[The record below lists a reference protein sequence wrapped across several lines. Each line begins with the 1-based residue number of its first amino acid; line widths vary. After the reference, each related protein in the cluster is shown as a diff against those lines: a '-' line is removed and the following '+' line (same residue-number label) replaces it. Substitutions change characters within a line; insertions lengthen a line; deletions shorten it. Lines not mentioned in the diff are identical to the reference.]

1 MLYDDYANYTE
12 EYTKQ
17 YGEKTVVF
25 IEVGHFFEIYGV
37 QNEEETSGANM
48 QEICALLNIQ
58 MSRKKKNIL
67 ENSRKN
73 CLMAG
78 FPSLAL
84 KKYLDVLVQYNYTCV
99 IVEQIGEGVNVERKV
114 TQVISPTTYI
124 DEIRTSEAKLLM
136 VVYLEIV
143 SDWKIQNKK
152 RVVFGVATVELS
164 TSKTS
169 VFENYVDVG
178 SMSEEISRLCT
189 CYSPTELIICSKEHI
204 EDVFVPRNV
213 YYHNM
218 IGKLDKQFLKD
229 SYQHEIMTKTYETE
243 NMLDIVEYLNME
255 RYPSAIIA
263 LVYMLNFVYNH
274 NECLLQNISEPIIQ
288 HNNDSLILTNNSMV
302 QLDIVGKPDCLCD
315 ILNTCVT
322 HIGKRYFKHTLSN
335 PTRNRKH
342 LQNTYS
348 QIDKMLQKERYVD
361 VRARLK
367 HIHDIERIVH
377 RKVVNPFNF
386 ANVYTSVVELSHIGG
401 IELTKCLDHI
411 ESTLDV
417 SKASKYG
424 LDGIDENI
432 FVEGYRE
439 ELDQKQRRYN
449 ELLEYFKKIHTELS
463 PSLVKMEHTEKD
475 GVVFTTTVIRF
486 SDNISKKDNG
496 KWLSRKYKAGYVQ
509 IVSDEIKRHNEE
521 YMSIRD
527 AIRIMA
533 KQAFVG
539 FFKAF
544 MRDYRDTIQAAIRHI
559 EQLDF
564 HSANALNAINHRF
577 TKPKLVAGKSQVRCK
592 QLRHPII
599 ESIQA
604 SVKYIP
610 NDIELTSDER
620 GIILYGIN
628 AAGKSSLMKSIGIA
642 VIMAQAGMFVAAKEF
657 AYSPYDNV
665 FTRILNV
672 DNLYKRQSTFT
683 VEMSELRTIL
693 QNCTDRSLV
702 IGDELCSGTESI
714 SAISLVTAGIVH
726 LSKRNTSFIFA
737 THLHE
742 ISQLHDIMD
751 LDNVVIK
758 HLSVQYD
765 SVKDVIVYDRFLKDG
780 PGKTLYGLEVCRAL
794 DMDPSFMS
802 TANAVRKRLRKMPEQ
817 IVNNSPSKHNAGKY
831 MDVCSVCKQA
841 NANDMHHIE
850 YQSTAD
856 NKGYINHYHKNRSF
870 NLVALCR
877 DCHNDVH
884 KNKTSIKGY
893 FDTSKGVV
901 LEIESEKKNETNCE
915 R

>member
-1 MLYDDYANYTE
+1 MYIKMLYDDYANYTE

-17 YGEKTVVF
+17 YGAKTVVF

-37 QNEEETSGANM
+37 HNERETSGANM
-48 QEICALLNIQ
+48 QEIGALLNIQ
-58 MSRKKKNIL
+58 ISRKNKNIL
-67 ENSRKN
+67 ENSREN

-78 FPSLAL
+78 FPSLSL

-99 IVEQIGEGVNVERKV
+99 IVEQIGEGANIERKV

-124 DEIRTSEAKLLM
+124 DEIRTSDAKLLM

-152 RVVFGVATVELS
+152 RVAFGVATVDLS
-164 TSKTS
+164 TSRTS

-178 SMSEEISRLCT
+178 SMNEEISRLCT
-189 CYSPTELIICSKEHI
+189 CYSPTELIVCSEEPI
-204 EDVFVPRNV
+204 DDLFVPRNV
-213 YYHNM
+213 YHHNM
-218 IGKLDKQFLKD
+218 MGKLDKQFMKD
-229 SYQHEIMTKTYETE
+229 SYQHEILTKTYETT
-243 NMLDIVEYLNME
+243 NMLNIVEYLNME
-255 RYPSAIIA
+255 RHPNAIIA

-274 NECLLQNISEPIIQ
+274 NECLLQNISEPIVK

-302 QLDIVGKPDCLCD
+302 QLDIVGRPDCLCD

-342 LQNTYS
+342 LQQTYA
-348 QIDKMLQKERYVD
+348 QIDKMLQKERYVN

-377 RKVVNPFNF
+377 RKEVNPFNF
-386 ANVYTSVVELSHIGG
+386 VNVYTSLVELSHIGG
-401 IELTKCLDHI
+401 IELTDCLNHI
-411 ESTLDV
+411 ESTLDTI
-417 SKASKYG
+417 KASKYA
-424 LDGIDENI
+424 LAGIDENI
-432 FVEGYRE
+432 FLEGYRA
-439 ELDQKQRRYN
+439 ELDEKQRRCN
-449 ELLEYFKKIHTELS
+449 ELLGYLKQIHTELS
-463 PSLVKMEHTEKD
+463 PSLVKMEHTDKD
-475 GVVFTTTVIRF
+475 GIVFVTTAKRF
-486 SDNISKKDNG
+486 KEIAAKRSNIAEV
-496 KWLSRKYKAGYVQ
+496 KYKGGNVQ
-509 IVSDEIKRHNEE
+509 IVSDEIKRHSVE
-521 YMSIRD
+521 YMDIRED
-527 AIRIMA
+527 IRIMA
-533 KQAFVG
+533 KQAFVE

-544 MRDYRDTIQAAIRHI
+544 MRDYGDTIRDAIRHI
-559 EQLDF
+559 ELLDF

-577 TKPKLVAGKSQVRCK
+577 TKPKLVTGKSHVKCK

-599 ESIQA
+599 ESIQD

-610 NDIELTSDER
+610 NDVELTSDER

-742 ISQLHDIMD
+742 ISQLDDITD

-765 SVKDVIVYDRFLKDG
+765 SDKDVIVYDRVLKDG
-780 PGKTLYGLEVCRAL
+780 PGKTLYGLEVCRSL

-802 TANAVRKRLRKMPEQ
+802 TANAVRKRLTKMPEQ
-817 IVNNSPSKHNAGKY
+817 IVKNSPSKHNAGKY

-841 NANDMHHIE
+841 NAKDMHHIE

-870 NLVALCR
+870 NLVALCKH
-877 DCHNDVH
+877 CHEDVH
-884 KNKTSIKGY
+884 KNKRTIKGY
-893 FDTSKGVV
+893 FDTSAGVV
-901 LEIESEKKNETNCE
+901 LKIDHD
-915 R
+915 